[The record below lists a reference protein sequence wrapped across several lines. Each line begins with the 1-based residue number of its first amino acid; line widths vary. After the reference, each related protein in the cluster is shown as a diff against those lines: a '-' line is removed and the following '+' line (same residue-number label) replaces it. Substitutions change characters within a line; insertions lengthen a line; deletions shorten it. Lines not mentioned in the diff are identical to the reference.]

1 MKKLIR
7 YDIGDYTF
15 NPTAKTIKIWE
26 VALNKEQFL
35 TITNTTDNTLIYV
48 FADPTLNGTFDGQIL
63 TLNYDTS
70 LMSDNDALQIYV
82 DIPDVPQSQK
92 LLSQLNIG
100 DVVLLQDETTGE
112 LFTQDR
118 TLAMVLGGRP
128 VTDGDGYLKDKMRFD
143 DKIISGRLGVL
154 GEALGI
160 DCKGYS
166 TVGVELSGTWAGT
179 ITFEGR
185 TDTGNW
191 VVINGL
197 ATNGTTLVTTSTT
210 NGVYRFST
218 AGIIY
223 FQIRFS
229 AFTSGTLLATLESSA
244 EIGMVGLSNPVSGS
258 QTQPL
263 SQKSSTFELNTYDT
277 NVSTILG
284 NSVLYRLGNLSTI
297 DPIVAPTVNITQPT
311 TYADNRYAKYPQ
323 IQPRLRVEIGGD
335 QKLPL
340 AQEISSNRL
349 LISQPEIY
357 SLLEAMLLQLKISN
371 QMHVDVNGNTPPP
384 GWEEIR

>member
-15 NPTAKTIKIWE
+15 NPANKTIKFWE
-26 VALNKEQFL
+26 VNLNKEQFL

-82 DIPDVPQSQK
+82 DVPDVQQSQK

-112 LFTQDR
+112 LYTQDR
-118 TLAMVLGGRP
+118 NLANILGGTP
-128 VTDGDGYLKDKMRFD
+128 VGEGGYLRVKNKFD
-143 DKIISGRLGVL
+143 DKIVSGRLGVL

-160 DCKGYS
+160 DCRGYS

-277 NVSTILG
+277 NLVSILG
-284 NSVLYRLGNLSTI
+284 TAVLYRLGNLASI
-297 DPIVAPTVNITQPT
+297 DPVVAPTVNITQPT

-323 IQPRLRVEIGGD
+323 ILPRLRVEIGGD

-340 AQEISSNRL
+340 AQEINTNRL

-357 SLLEAMLLQLKISN
+357 AMLEAILLQLKILN
-371 QMHVDVNGNTPPP
+371 QMYVNVNENTPPP